1 MQLTNVRNNSQ
12 QVNLIVLG
20 TYNFLLHVKV
30 SEADGKLYMAV
41 QLIGT
46 KTSANKWLYEVHI
59 YNKNENR
66 RKFMY
71 TDNCSAS
78 IDKIEDVFKT
88 GECAVLPI
96 WHANTFVNNG
106 ALNYKIF
113 IKQVNAEKKGKNQR
127 GKGKN

>member
-96 WHANTFVNNG
+96 WHAHTFVNNG